1 MHFSFTLDVED
12 WMEFQKHFLLT
23 SRMFKRTRVM
33 LTWLLPLV
41 ILFLFFKDFD
51 ASQMSASYAT
61 PYIVMALVAGAWMVF
76 FPNFYFN
83 RVLSQARK
91 LAERGEHNDILGD
104 REITVDEAVGVSQ
117 KFNGEVFEV
126 GWDDIVRI
134 DQTDNYYYLFNTKMS
149 AVIVPV
155 LKIKSSPNHAAL
167 IALLDERKK
176 EYIPA

>member
-23 SRMFKRTRVM
+23 SRMFKRTRIM

-51 ASQMSASYAT
+51 ASQLSASYAA
-61 PYIVMALVAGAWMVF
+61 PYIVMAAVAFAWMIF

-104 REITVDEAVGVSQ
+104 RELTVDANDGITQ
-117 KFNGEVFEV
+117 KFGGEVFEV
-126 GWDDIVRI
+126 TWNDIVRI
-134 DQTDNYYYLFNTKMS
+134 DQTENYYYLFNTKMS

-155 LKIKSSPNHAAL
+155 LKIRSNPDQGKL
-167 IALLDERKK
+167 IKLLNERKQTL
-176 EYIPA
+176 ETA

>member
-51 ASQMSASYAT
+51 ASQLSASYAA
-61 PYIVMALVAGAWMVF
+61 PYIVMAAVAFAWMIF

-91 LAERGEHNDILGD
+91 LAD
-104 REITVDEAVGVSQ
+104 S
-117 KFNGEVFEV
+117 
-126 GWDDIVRI
+126 
-134 DQTDNYYYLFNTKMS
+134 
-149 AVIVPV
+149 
-155 LKIKSSPNHAAL
+155 
-167 IALLDERKK
+167 
-176 EYIPA
+176 